1 MSKLGD
7 MFKPRMLTLAALD
20 EIDKR
25 VRPTICTTY
34 CMPTAHPVAER
45 AVAEPVPG
53 DSQMTSRIEGRISE
67 DDYDTLMAVARQ
79 FAKMP

>member
-1 MSKLGD
+1 MSDIHHL
-7 MFKPRMLTLAALD
+7 FKPMVLTLAALD

-25 VRPTICTTY
+25 VRPTICVTICATISSNQPSA
-34 CMPTAHPVAER
+34 C
-45 AVAEPVPG
+45 
-53 DSQMTSRIEGRISE
+53 SEGRISE

>member
-1 MSKLGD
+1 MSNLGD
-7 MFKPRMLTLAALD
+7 LFKPRMLTLAALD

-25 VRPTICTTY
+25 VRRTMRSTEDYGRSGI
-34 CMPTAHPVAER
+34 PV
-45 AVAEPVPG
+45 
-53 DSQMTSRIEGRISE
+53 GRISE